1 MSCNGLRKTIFAWYF
16 NLTQKSRF
24 GYNEMSNNA
33 RRLDFSKN
41 GLNMTIFAS
50 FLELTHQRSFRCYE
64 IFSQTERADF
74 SELDDFRL
82 IAQIDSET
90 QF

>member
-1 MSCNGLRKTIFAWYF
+1 
-16 NLTQKSRF
+16 
-24 GYNEMSNNA
+24 
-33 RRLDFSKN
+33 
-41 GLNMTIFAS
+41 MTIFAS